1 MATIGLL
8 AVVLA
13 AVTGLILTRP
23 SANSGITTQARG
35 RRPPLVDERPLQS
48 ARAMAALASD
58 PDQQRL
64 AQQALRLADHEVD
77 LAFADALRD
86 ATEHPVPPK
95 PETRELFARVNNAQ
109 AAVKADQDRL
119 DQLKMQLE
127 AAKPDRRDNLQQQID
142 LTQAQLELDQDE
154 LDEAKLALVRSG
166 VDPLSRIQRQF
177 NRHEATQHE
186 NDAHP
191 QSTNNAEVKYRADSL
206 IAQAI
211 AWQSL
216 QEKKSRL
223 KQARDEAAEIE
234 NKLKQD
240 HDQLANQVKS
250 EEAGKQAAAQQAAT
264 QLSSNPKDTSSS
276 ETTKAAITSL
286 HQISVNQKDLADLNR
301 RIQDQQ
307 DLQNTYASWIDLVK
321 AHQRTALH
329 GIIQSLLLIALIL
342 LAVYIAGRIIDHFII
357 DVKHEWTRLRT
368 LRVVIRFAIQA
379 VGVLLMLFV
388 LFGFPNQM
396 PTILGLAGAGLTVTL
411 KDFIVAF
418 VGWFVLMGRHGIRV
432 GDWVEINGV
441 VGEVVEINLLR
452 TVLLETGNWT
462 DTGHPTGR
470 KVAFVNS
477 YAIEGHFFNFST
489 SGQWLWDEIEIIV
502 PSDQNPYPI
511 VDDIHKLVE
520 KDTQANAQAAEQ
532 EWQRAMGHYRDVQ
545 AVSAAP
551 AINLRPTT
559 AGVEVHVRYITR
571 ARERFATKTRLYQAL
586 VELLHHSR
594 KVGA

>member
-13 AVTGLILTRP
+13 AVVGLILTRP

-95 PETRELFARVNNAQ
+95 PETRELFARVNKAQ
-109 AAVKADQDRL
+109 AAVKADEDRL
-119 DQLKMQLE
+119 DQLKKQLA

-142 LTQAQLELDQDE
+142 LTQAQLEPDQDE

-166 VDPLSRIQRQF
+166 ADPLSRIQRQF

-191 QSTNNAEVKYRADSL
+191 QSTNNTEVKYRADSL

-211 AWQSL
+211 AWQAL

-264 QLSSNPKDTSSS
+264 QLSSNPKDASSS

-301 RIQDQQ
+301 RIQDHQ

-379 VGVLLMLFV
+379 VGVLLILFV

-489 SGQWLWDEIEIIV
+489 SGQWLWDEIEIMV

-511 VDDIHKLVE
+511 VDEIHKLVE